1 MSSQPI
7 LIEFWD
13 KTQHQVDTDELIAT
27 LPGDTIREKVI
38 RYVSDILTPQYR
50 DINKHITTQD
60 GIHVENRELEMIRSL
75 RNKLVDITFLQ
86 GLEREQEDKAAI
98 SEQLSPM
105 IESISTL
112 YSSML
117 VAYCHTELDALN
129 RLRENLWQ
137 EVEWRQYD
145 ASHFNK
151 LIDGTKNVET
161 IASSLSRKNIRD
173 EIFRECSLLRDA
185 YKRIIAYNN
194 DYRGRKARHQDT

>member
-145 ASHFNK
+145 ASNFNK